1 MRAGNQ
7 MTETIAFVSGK
18 GGVGKTSLAVNSAIK
33 LAMSGDKV
41 GILDAD
47 FGLSNANIM
56 MGVKAE
62 KTISDLLSEK
72 HTLDEIITHT
82 HAGVKLIPGGSG
94 TMDTLNLG
102 SEERWKIIRALDP
115 LEAELDYLIV
125 DTPAGASDS
134 SIELA
139 AAVDKVIVILVGEP
153 TSFMD
158 AYAFIKA
165 LNLEKNVTNF
175 SVIVNM
181 ANNQDTALKDFE
193 SFRKIVSKF
202 LEVKLD
208 LLGWLPGSKDVVQ
221 SIVARK
227 PFILDE
233 KSKRVV
239 GKCLSNIVRNLIK
252 APSNKPTGVHFFSSK
267 ESA

>member
-1 MRAGNQ
+1 MRAGNH

-33 LAMSGDKV
+33 LAMTQGKV
-41 GILDAD
+41 GVLDAD

-62 KTISDLLSEK
+62 KTISDFLSGK
-72 HTLDEIITHT
+72 YPLNEIITDT

-94 TMDTLNLG
+94 TMDTLNLD
-102 SEERWKIIRALDP
+102 SKERWKIIRSLDP

-134 SIELA
+134 SIEFA
-139 AAVDKVIVILVGEP
+139 AAVDKVIVVLVGEP

-165 LNLEKNVTNF
+165 LHFDKDITKF

-181 ANNQDTALKDFE
+181 ANSEEAATKDFE
-193 SFRKIVSKF
+193 NFRKIVSKF
-202 LEVKLD
+202 LQVEMN

-221 SIVARK
+221 SVVARK

-233 KSKRVV
+233 KSKKIV
-239 GKCLSNIVRNLIK
+239 GKCLSNIVKNLLK
-252 APSNKPTGVHFFSSK
+252 APRNNRDGVHFFTSK
-267 ESA
+267 ERA

>member
-1 MRAGNQ
+1 MRAGNH

-33 LAMSGDKV
+33 LAMTQGKV
-41 GILDAD
+41 GVLDAD

-62 KTISDLLSEK
+62 KTISDFLSGK
-72 HTLDEIITHT
+72 YPLKEIITDT
-82 HAGVKLIPGGSG
+82 HAGGSG
-94 TMDTLNLG
+94 TMDTLNLD
-102 SEERWKIIRALDP
+102 SKERWKIIRSLDP

-134 SIELA
+134 SIEFA
-139 AAVDKVIVILVGEP
+139 AAVDKVIVVLVGEP

-165 LNLEKNVTNF
+165 LNLEKNITKF

-181 ANNQDTALKDFE
+181 ANSEEAAIKDFKN
-193 SFRKIVSKF
+193 FRKIVSKF
-202 LEVKLD
+202 LQVEMN

-221 SIVARK
+221 SVVARK

-233 KSKRVV
+233 KSKKIV
-239 GKCLSNIVRNLIK
+239 GKCLSNIVKNLLK
-252 APSNKPTGVHFFSSK
+252 APRNNRDGVHFFTSK
-267 ESA
+267 ERA

>member
-33 LAMSGDKV
+33 IAMSGDKV

-62 KTISDLLSEK
+62 KTISDLLSGK
-72 HTLDEIITHT
+72 HTLDEIITHC
-82 HAGVKLIPGGSG
+82 HAGVQLIPGGSG

-102 SEERWKIIRALDP
+102 SEDRWKIIRSLDP
-115 LEAELDYLIV
+115 MEEVLDYLIV

-181 ANNQDTALKDFE
+181 ANSQDTALKDFE